1 MPKCYILVGV
11 PGAGKSTW
19 ISKAPV
25 DWNNTVVASTDNY
38 VEKVAKQRGKTY
50 SEVFKEV
57 MPKAVHEMAR
67 TVRKAVEAKQDIIW
81 DQTSTTIGSRA
92 KKFNMLTD
100 DYEVIA
106 VVFPT
111 PEPAEHARRLKG
123 REGKNI
129 PDNVMRSMI
138 NGWEEPTE
146 AEGFSKI
153 IHVR

>member
-1 MPKCYILVGV
+1 MPKCYILIGV

-67 TVRKAVEAKQDIIW
+67 TVRKAVEAGQDIIW

-92 KKFNMLTD
+92 KKFNMLPD

-111 PEPAEHARRLKG
+111 PEPEEHARRLKG

-138 NGWEEPTE
+138 NGWQEPTE

-153 IHVR
+153 IYVR